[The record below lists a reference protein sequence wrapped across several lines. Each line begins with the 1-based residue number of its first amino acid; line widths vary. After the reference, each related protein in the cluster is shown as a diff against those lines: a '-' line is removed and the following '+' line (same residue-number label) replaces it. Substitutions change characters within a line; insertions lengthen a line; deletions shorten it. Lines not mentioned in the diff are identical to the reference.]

1 MPHTLS
7 KAERLS
13 RKRVI
18 GEMFRS
24 GSRSFTVFPLRIVYM
39 EVTDDLCAPV
49 AIMTS
54 VSKRHFK
61 HAVRRN
67 RVKRQIREAYRL
79 NKDSL
84 VDFAAANGKRIAV
97 GFIYLSDR
105 LSDTSFITKKVCTA
119 LSLIEEKLRS
129 AMQQEQ

>member
-7 KAERLS
+7 KAERLNQ
-13 RKRVI
+13 KKVI
-18 GEMFRS
+18 GRMFRS

-39 EVTDDLCAPV
+39 DATDDLRAPV
-49 AIMTS
+49 AMMTS

-79 NKDSL
+79 NKDGL
-84 VDFAAANGKRIAV
+84 TAFATANNRKIAV
-97 GFIYLSDR
+97 DFIYLSDR
-105 LSDTSFITKKVCTA
+105 LFDTSFITKKVCTA
-119 LSLIEEKLRS
+119 LSLIEEKLQS
-129 AMQQEQ
+129 AMRER